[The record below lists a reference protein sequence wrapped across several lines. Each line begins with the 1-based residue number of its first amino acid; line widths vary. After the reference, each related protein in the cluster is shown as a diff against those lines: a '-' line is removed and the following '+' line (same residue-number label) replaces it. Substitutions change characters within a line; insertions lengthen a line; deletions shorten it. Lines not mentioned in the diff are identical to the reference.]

1 MTIKKKITMFLAGT
15 MLSSVALPLLS
26 NSVNADSIQANKS
39 YSNQA
44 NVDQHI
50 SSALSQSDIQLADQ
64 YVKVRN
70 NQFYITQQGQNLLPN
85 NVFQSTKEQIEK
97 TNQAIIKDKL
107 IIDPQT
113 KEVAYQSPFVM
124 FASGVK
130 GATRIHSGCYV
141 RGFWWGVRIYFT
153 SNAAVNWFIGKLS
166 TASGVTTIV
175 GMVAQVTGHE
185 IAGTLS
191 DALGAYTDS
200 TSNRLA
206 NFNRRHRHSKIYMD
220 APNISFHT
228 F

>member
-1 MTIKKKITMFLAGT
+1 MSKMTTKNKVVLYLAGA
-15 MLSSVALPLLS
+15 MLSSVVLPLFS
-26 NSVNADSIQANKS
+26 NSVNADSFQANKS
-39 YSNQA
+39 YSNQ
-44 NVDQHI
+44 HI
-50 SSALSQSDIQLADQ
+50 SSNNLSQSDIELADK
-64 YVKVRN
+64 YVKVKN
-70 NQFYITQQGQNLLPN
+70 NQFYITQQGQSLLPN
-85 NVFQSTKEQIEK
+85 NVLQPVKEQIKK
-97 TNQAIIKDKL
+97 TNQAITKDSL
-107 IIDPQT
+107 IVNPET

-124 FASGVK
+124 FASGVR

-153 SNAAVNWFIGKLS
+153 SNAAVNWFRSELS

-200 TSNRLA
+200 TSNRSA
-206 NFNRRHRHSKIYMD
+206 NFNRSHRHSKIYMD